1 VKLTLSCNGEQP
13 YWSIEGNTTIN
24 NFVKSL
30 NLNAKLDEIDQ
41 IVDDILLVK
50 DTESCELMNKT
61 RRCEL

>member
-1 VKLTLSCNGEQP
+1 
-13 YWSIEGNTTIN
+13 
-24 NFVKSL
+24 VKSL
-30 NLNAKLDEIDQ
+30 NLNAKLDEIEQ